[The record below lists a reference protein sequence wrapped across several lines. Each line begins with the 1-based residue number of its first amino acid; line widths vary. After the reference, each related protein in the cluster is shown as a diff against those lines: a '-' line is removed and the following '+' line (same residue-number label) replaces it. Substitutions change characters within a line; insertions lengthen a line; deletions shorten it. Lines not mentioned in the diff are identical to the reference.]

1 MCEEI
6 YYVDSNGEIQPIKK
20 WVLAGGNAIN
30 GSSVGLATTNYCPIK
45 NSLLPSKAEQIANKI
60 RNLEIVIEMF
70 IKESEKEIERIKRKG
85 SQKEK
90 LSYLKT
96 KMKNKE
102 PIRKQVN
109 KIINERIGYNHEFEH
124 RKYKNK

>member
-1 MCEEI
+1 
-6 YYVDSNGEIQPIKK
+6 
-20 WVLAGGNAIN
+20 
-30 GSSVGLATTNYCPIK
+30 
-45 NSLLPSKAEQIANKI
+45 
-60 RNLEIVIEMF
+60 MF

>member
-1 MCEEI
+1 MKNGI
-6 YYVDSNGEIQPIKK
+6 YYVYSNGEIQPIKK
-20 WVLAGGNAIN
+20 WLLAGGNAIN
-30 GSSVGLATTNYCPIK
+30 GSEAGMASSVYYPIPK
-45 NSLLPSKAEQIANKI
+45 NIMPTKAEQIANEI

-85 SQKEK
+85 SRKEK

-124 RKYKNK
+124 RKY